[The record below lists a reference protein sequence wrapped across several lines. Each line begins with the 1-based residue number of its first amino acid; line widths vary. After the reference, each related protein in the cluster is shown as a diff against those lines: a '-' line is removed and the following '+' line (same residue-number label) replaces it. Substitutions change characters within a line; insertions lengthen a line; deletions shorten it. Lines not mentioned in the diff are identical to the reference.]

1 MEKVLKAVHFA
12 AFKHSNQRR
21 KNKSQDPY
29 INHPIEVAYFLSQVP
44 GVNQETIIAGL
55 LHDTVEDTN
64 TTRAELEQEFGSEI
78 ANIVMECTD
87 DKSLPKVTRKKLQI
101 EHASS
106 SLMSHSARLVK
117 LADKLSNLKNL
128 LADPPTSWS
137 PEVIRGYAM
146 WSNAVVVKLINSPS
160 IISSFLPQQLDKVFE
175 SFDIDSLD
183 SELLENYYNLIA
195 E

>member
-12 AFKHSNQRR
+12 AAKHSTQRR
-21 KNKSQDPY
+21 KNKTADPY

-44 GVNQETIIAGL
+44 GVNEETIIAGL

-64 TTRAELEQEFGSEI
+64 TRREEIEQEFGSEI

-87 DKSLPKVTRKKLQI
+87 DKSLPKVTRKRLQI
-101 EHASS
+101 IHASS
-106 SLMSHSARLVK
+106 SMSREARLVK

-128 LADPPTSWS
+128 LTDPPISWS
-137 PEVIRGYAM
+137 PEVVRGYVM
-146 WSNAVVVKLINSPS
+146 WSYAV
-160 IISSFLPQQLDKVFE
+160 ISNLRQAPLFDISFLTNQLDDIFR
-175 SFDIDSLD
+175 SFNIDVLN
-183 SELLENYYNLIA
+183 SEVLENYYNLIA